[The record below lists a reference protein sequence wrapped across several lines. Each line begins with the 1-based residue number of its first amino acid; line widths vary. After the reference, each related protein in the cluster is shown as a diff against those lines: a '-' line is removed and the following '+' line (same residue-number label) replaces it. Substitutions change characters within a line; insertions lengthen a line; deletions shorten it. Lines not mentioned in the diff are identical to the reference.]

1 MFATKLA
8 DRFRY
13 DPVRDRFHRNM
24 STITMPFSLP
34 HPRGG
39 FAILAVLAGLLLIL
53 GGGCR
58 STTNGPPAF
67 AAVTLHGHPPE
78 TIRQTVA
85 TVFTEK
91 GFYDNSRSKEWIF
104 DRRTSTMSQ
113 WVHGGWFD
121 RDSVRERVRLRLI
134 PLGEGIYRL
143 EAKAAMVRDA
153 GEIFFEEESRMTRL
167 RSAPYQKLL
176 NQVERRLRQ
185 RP

>member
-1 MFATKLA
+1 MSTFAT
-8 DRFRY
+8 
-13 DPVRDRFHRNM
+13 PVSPLPRQGQ
-24 STITMPFSLP
+24 FS
-34 HPRGG
+34 
-39 FAILAVLAGLLLIL
+39 FLAVLTGLLLLL
-53 GGGCR
+53 GAGCR
-58 STTNGPPAF
+58 STTGGPAPF
-67 AAVTLHGHPPE
+67 ASVTIHGHAPE
-78 TIRQTVA
+78 TIREAVS
-85 TVFTEK
+85 TVFAAK
-91 GFYDNSRSKEWIF
+91 GYYDNSRGKEWIF